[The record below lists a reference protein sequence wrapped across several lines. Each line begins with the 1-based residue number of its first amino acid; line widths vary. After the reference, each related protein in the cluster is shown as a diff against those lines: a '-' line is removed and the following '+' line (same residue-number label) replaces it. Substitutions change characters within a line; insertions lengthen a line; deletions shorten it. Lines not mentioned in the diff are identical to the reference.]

1 MHMHDW
7 AEHEGGIHA
16 CTGCNEVGVEK
27 ERTIGGGGEIEQDVP
42 HIKSLEPL
50 AMAVHLAQ
58 ICEDIDYFKS
68 KHYDMPQALYESR
81 EGVRSDLGL

>member
-7 AEHEGGIHA
+7 VEHEGGIHA
-16 CTGCNEVGVEK
+16 CTGCDEVG
-27 ERTIGGGGEIEQDVP
+27 IEHPGDPFSAQDVP

-50 AMAVHLAQ
+50 LMAVHLAQ